1 LPEPLVVAVTGN
13 GQPLANRVVTWQVT
27 SGSATLAKPS
37 TTTGANGQ
45 TQNTLTLGATPGA
58 VVVTAS
64 ANGASVSFT
73 TAQGSPTLSIVSG
86 NSQTG
91 IANTP
96 LPQPLVVAVTGN
108 GQPLANQAVT
118 WRVTAGSAT
127 LARASTSSAAS
138 GQTQNTLT
146 LGATTGSV
154 TVTASVNGASVS
166 FAVNNATQAAAEG
179 LKSFTIMGDVA
190 VLTTTVQTTNLGIRL
205 AELRRGATGVSMG
218 GLTLDLDG
226 KSFPLGAVASLAP
239 GLGSESG
246 ADQSSLA
253 GKLGLFV
260 NGQGSFGDQDAT
272 SREPGFDFHTAG
284 VTAGVDYRFTKELI
298 LGLAGGYVSTTSN
311 LDASAGEFTAHGASV
326 SVFGTY
332 YIGQSFYADLIAT
345 YGWNGYETTRRIG
358 FDSVTASANG
368 DTDGR
373 QVAVS
378 VGGGYDARLRAWTL
392 GLHGRVNYINVRI
405 DGFQESGAGLFD
417 LNVDQQTIESLT
429 TVLGAHVSYAISLP
443 WGVLLPQVTAE
454 WEHQYLNDSRIIDGT
469 LVADPTQSALG
480 VPTNTPDRDYFNL
493 GAGVSATFG
502 RGFSAFVYYETVL
515 GEQNF
520 TVHSFTGGIRYE
532 F

>member
-1 LPEPLVVAVTGN
+1 
-13 GQPLANRVVTWQVT
+13 
-27 SGSATLAKPS
+27 
-37 TTTGANGQ
+37 
-45 TQNTLTLGATPGA
+45 
-58 VVVTAS
+58 
-64 ANGASVSFT
+64 
-73 TAQGSPTLSIVSG
+73 
-86 NSQTG
+86 
-91 IANTP
+91 
-96 LPQPLVVAVTGN
+96 
-108 GQPLANQAVT
+108 
-118 WRVTAGSAT
+118 
-127 LARASTSSAAS
+127 
-138 GQTQNTLT
+138 
-146 LGATTGSV
+146 
-154 TVTASVNGASVS
+154 
-166 FAVNNATQAAAEG
+166 
-179 LKSFTIMGDVA
+179 
-190 VLTTTVQTTNLGIRL
+190 
-205 AELRRGATGVSMG
+205 
-218 GLTLDLDG
+218 
-226 KSFPLGAVASLAP
+226 
-239 GLGSESG
+239 
-246 ADQSSLA
+246 
-253 GKLGLFV
+253 V

-284 VTAGVDYRFTKELI
+284 VTAGADYRFTKELI

-392 GLHGRVNYINVRI
+392 GLHGRVNYVNVRI

-429 TVLGAHVSYAISLP
+429 TVLGVNVSYAISLP

-480 VPTNTPDRDYFNL
+480 VPTNTPDRNYFNL